1 LYLSFHPSSILPYLT
16 ALRGIQ
22 ERNMLTF
29 LKWLFTAFFA
39 AIAWLITGYT
49 VEYFRPYKKK

>member
-1 LYLSFHPSSILPYLT
+1 
-16 ALRGIQ
+16 LRGIQ